1 VVAFEYEGIEEP
13 AEQPDHS
20 SKARWLKSPGAAQ
33 RNAGPLLALDI
44 EREDAMVRDLLILAA
59 ASIVLG
65 VIVWSV
71 LGHQQRTSLQGSY
84 LRMETSHSLNA
95 DPDLRL
101 VSEQSPYMRT
111 ER

>member
-1 VVAFEYEGIEEP
+1 MTAPVLPPNWGRFYSDTSRLLQLRP
-13 AEQPDHS
+13 
-20 SKARWLKSPGAAQ
+20 AAQ
-33 RNAGPLLALDI
+33 GTRGPLLALDI
-44 EREDAMVRDLLILAA
+44 EREDATVRDLLILAA

-71 LGHQQRTSLQGSY
+71 LGHPQGRSLQGSY

-101 VSEQSPYMRT
+101 VSERSP
-111 ER
+111 

>member
-1 VVAFEYEGIEEP
+1 MVEIPGGG
-13 AEQPDHS
+13 
-20 SKARWLKSPGAAQ
+20 SKERGAPF
-33 RNAGPLLALDI
+33 GLDI

>member
-1 VVAFEYEGIEEP
+1 VVEIPGGG
-13 AEQPDHS
+13 
-20 SKARWLKSPGAAQ
+20 SKERGAPF
-33 RNAGPLLALDI
+33 GLDI